1 MRESRVAEAQKV
13 STIPPPQSPSPM
25 PTLFIA
31 SLTPGHF
38 LPYPPSDHRDHR
50 LALRQPCGQLCAVL
64 GLECPSIHKP
74 EAASVPLLQRKQQ
87 QHEDS
92 GSATR
97 HGILISPFSHFLLVP
112 SLPSL
117 PSYLR
122 DQSFFRVRACAPRR
136 ALDGRSQG
144 TLRLHIPAC
153 FGFSF
158 FLSMPKLC
166 VFVSHGRNHFDFE
179 LNI

>member
-1 MRESRVAEAQKV
+1 MSQRLRRSQPFLLPRAPV
-13 STIPPPQSPSPM
+13 PCPLYLLHPSPQAISF
-25 PTLFIA
+25 PTLPVTTEITDLHCVSPVGSCVRCWVWSVRPST
-31 SLTPGHF
+31 SLKQLQF
-38 LPYPPSDHRDHR
+38 LYYK
-50 LALRQPCGQLCAVL
+50 
-64 GLECPSIHKP
+64 EK
-74 EAASVPLLQRKQQ
+74 KQ

-122 DQSFFRVRACAPRR
+122 DQSFFRARACAPRR